1 MSKMKVKSNF
11 VVRSL
16 LVGVIVLFLIFVF
29 WFAHYEWDDEMRLWR
44 SFGDAGYSLLFITL
58 IIGPLSKLWLRSNF
72 LLLWRREFGI
82 GFAIMAITHGV
93 LIANGWANWDVA
105 KFFGYEFVPQLGRIV
120 RLEPGFGLANLIGF
134 VAVLWIAVLAFTSS
148 DKAMKWLGASSWK
161 WIHTG
166 SITIFYLVAIHSA
179 YFLFI
184 HYTESFHKTVPPE
197 STFVI
202 PFIMM
207 SVIVLVLQISAY
219 IKVVKSKNKR
229 LEQK

>member
-1 MSKMKVKSNF
+1 MKNNF

-16 LVGVIVLFLIFVF
+16 LVGAIAIFLLFIF

-58 IIGPLSKLWLRSNF
+58 IIGPLSKLWPRSNF

-82 GFAIMAITHGV
+82 GFAIMAITHGI

-148 DKAMKWLGASSWK
+148 DKAMKWLGTSSWK

-166 SITIFYLVAIHSA
+166 SVTIFYLVAIHSA

-202 PFIMM
+202 PFITM